1 MITYIR
7 NLTGWEWSNHFWLG
21 SWSDPVDKWMLELW
35 RVMVLLQWMHVHISI
50 LNTSLISGIYNV
62 EGNLWDVNWSNFFCE
77 IFLFLVVYI
86 AEVAVNSVSSNYI
99 PFMFCIS
106 QYSWRLPFQT
116 EARMVKKSCCRR
128 SSGLSLCSGFSS
140 SPTLF
145 FINDRVKIKS
155 VASR

>member
-21 SWSDPVDKWMLELW
+21 SWSDPIDKWMLELW

-62 EGNLWDVNWSNFFCE
+62 EGNLRDVNWSNFFCE

-99 PFMFCIS
+99 PFMFCMPIVTYIS
-106 QYSWRLPFQT
+106 FRFPDFW
-116 EARMVKKSCCRR
+116 
-128 SSGLSLCSGFSS
+128 SSQSFSFPEIYRGLYCPPLIPGEF
-140 SPTLF
+140 PEF
-145 FINDRVKIKS
+145 
-155 VASR
+155 